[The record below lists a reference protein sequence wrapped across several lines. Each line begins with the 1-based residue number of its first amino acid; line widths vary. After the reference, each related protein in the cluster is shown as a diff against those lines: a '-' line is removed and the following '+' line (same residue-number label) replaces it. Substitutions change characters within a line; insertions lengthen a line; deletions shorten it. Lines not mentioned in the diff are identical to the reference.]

1 MVVLSY
7 TKRWSRTTG
16 LRLFQFQRDRLV
28 RAGVEPATHGL
39 FVRCSTRL
47 SYLHAFEMPPSFCT
61 RRAIPLL
68 RLALACRA
76 GFVNLLR

>member
-1 MVVLSY
+1 
-7 TKRWSRTTG
+7 
-16 LRLFQFQRDRLV
+16 
-28 RAGVEPATHGL
+28 
-39 FVRCSTRL
+39 
-47 SYLHAFEMPPSFCT
+47 MPPSFCT